1 MMTKAGTMQ
10 VSPNSAPVVNKS
22 NPERQKAPLKN
33 KELQDQAQTSLSKK
47 TSSFPGNSKLGKK
60 NMPPNP
66 ELNNILRA
74 DTHNNTMTLRRSYGM
89 VVSGFEN
96 VAKQQELTSDAAEQ
110 FGKTVDS
117 RVKELNGESIRQI
130 KELPEYKS
138 FALDDISDLGDEIS
152 DLMQDP
158 ENYLKAFALLK
169 NSKFAV
175 LMESTESVHRSF
187 AESMKDNGKEKLL
200 FGMLD
205 MIKDLGGLVGFQE
218 STQVNQNNS
227 SVNIRV
233 WATNYNE
240 LLNSQTIRLD
250 SDSRKWCRSLFQ
262 LLTSFWIS
270 AFTGMTTDNKIVN
283 NPGLNN
289 IQIRHH
295 Q

>member
-1 MMTKAGTMQ
+1 MTRGATHTKMTKAGTMQ
-10 VSPNSAPVVNKS
+10 VSSNTPPVVNKS
-22 NPERQKAPLKN
+22 NTERPKAPPEKN
-33 KELQDQAQTSLSKK
+33 AMEERSPNSLSKK
-47 TSSFPGNSKLGKK
+47 TFRFPGNSRLGKK

-74 DTHNNTMTLRRSYGM
+74 DTHGGTMILRRSYGM

-96 VAKQQELTSDAAEQ
+96 VAKQQQLTSDAAEQ
-110 FGKTVDS
+110 FGKTVDF
-117 RVKELNGESIRQI
+117 RIKELNGESIRKI
-130 KELPEYKS
+130 KEMPEYKS
-138 FALDDISDLGDEIS
+138 FALDDISDLGDEIR

-218 STQVNQNNS
+218 STQINQNNS
-227 SVNIRV
+227 SINIR
-233 WATNYNE
+233 A
-240 LLNSQTIRLD
+240 
-250 SDSRKWCRSLFQ
+250 
-262 LLTSFWIS
+262 
-270 AFTGMTTDNKIVN
+270 
-283 NPGLNN
+283 
-289 IQIRHH
+289 
-295 Q
+295 

>member
-1 MMTKAGTMQ
+1 MTKAGTMQ
-10 VSPNSAPVVNKS
+10 VSSNTPPVVNKS
-22 NPERQKAPLKN
+22 TTERPKAPPEKN
-33 KELQDQAQTSLSKK
+33 AMEERSPNSLSKK
-47 TSSFPGNSKLGKK
+47 TSNFPGNSRLGKK

-96 VAKQQELTSDAAEQ
+96 VAKQQQLTSGAAEQ
-110 FGKTVDS
+110 FGKTIDF
-117 RVKELNGESIRQI
+117 RIKELNGESIRQI

-138 FALDDISDLGDEIS
+138 FALDDMSDLGDEIS

-187 AESMKDNGKEKLL
+187 AESMKDNGEEKLL

-218 STQVNQNNS
+218 STQINQNNS

-233 WATNYNE
+233 
-240 LLNSQTIRLD
+240 
-250 SDSRKWCRSLFQ
+250 
-262 LLTSFWIS
+262 
-270 AFTGMTTDNKIVN
+270 
-283 NPGLNN
+283 
-289 IQIRHH
+289 
-295 Q
+295 

>member
-1 MMTKAGTMQ
+1 MTRGATHTKMTKAGTMQ
-10 VSPNSAPVVNKS
+10 VSSNTPPVVNKS
-22 NPERQKAPLKN
+22 NTERPKAPPEKN
-33 KELQDQAQTSLSKK
+33 AMEERSPNSLSKK
-47 TSSFPGNSKLGKK
+47 TFRFPGNSRLGKK

-74 DTHNNTMTLRRSYGM
+74 DTHGGTMILRRSYGM

-96 VAKQQELTSDAAEQ
+96 VAKQQQLTSDAAEQ
-110 FGKTVDS
+110 FGKTVDF
-117 RVKELNGESIRQI
+117 RIKELNGESIRKI
-130 KELPEYKS
+130 KEMPEYKS

-169 NSKFAV
+169 YSKFAV

-218 STQVNQNNS
+218 STQINQNNS
-227 SVNIRV
+227 IINIR
-233 WATNYNE
+233 A
-240 LLNSQTIRLD
+240 
-250 SDSRKWCRSLFQ
+250 
-262 LLTSFWIS
+262 
-270 AFTGMTTDNKIVN
+270 
-283 NPGLNN
+283 
-289 IQIRHH
+289 
-295 Q
+295 

>member
-1 MMTKAGTMQ
+1 MTKAGTMQ
-10 VSPNSAPVVNKS
+10 VSSNTPPVVNKS
-22 NPERQKAPLKN
+22 NTERPKAPPEKN
-33 KELQDQAQTSLSKK
+33 AMEERSPNSLSKK
-47 TSSFPGNSKLGKK
+47 TFRFPGNSRLGKK

-74 DTHNNTMTLRRSYGM
+74 DTHGGTMILRRSYGM

-96 VAKQQELTSDAAEQ
+96 VAKQQQLTSDAAEQ
-110 FGKTVDS
+110 FGKTVDF
-117 RVKELNGESIRQI
+117 RIKELNGESIRKI
-130 KELPEYKS
+130 KEMPEYKS
-138 FALDDISDLGDEIS
+138 FALDDISDLGDEIR

-218 STQVNQNNS
+218 STQINQNNS
-227 SVNIRV
+227 SINIR
-233 WATNYNE
+233 A
-240 LLNSQTIRLD
+240 
-250 SDSRKWCRSLFQ
+250 
-262 LLTSFWIS
+262 
-270 AFTGMTTDNKIVN
+270 
-283 NPGLNN
+283 
-289 IQIRHH
+289 
-295 Q
+295 

>member
-1 MMTKAGTMQ
+1 MTRGATHTKMTKAGTMQ
-10 VSPNSAPVVNKS
+10 VSSNTPPVVNKS
-22 NPERQKAPLKN
+22 NTERPKAPPEKN
-33 KELQDQAQTSLSKK
+33 AMEERSPNSLSKK
-47 TSSFPGNSKLGKK
+47 TFRFPGNSRLGKK

-74 DTHNNTMTLRRSYGM
+74 DTHGGTMILRRSYGM

-96 VAKQQELTSDAAEQ
+96 VAKQQQLTSDAAEQ
-110 FGKTVDS
+110 FGKTVDF
-117 RVKELNGESIRQI
+117 RIKELNGESIRKI
-130 KELPEYKS
+130 KEMPEYKS

-218 STQVNQNNS
+218 STQINQNNS
-227 SVNIRV
+227 GINIR
-233 WATNYNE
+233 A
-240 LLNSQTIRLD
+240 
-250 SDSRKWCRSLFQ
+250 
-262 LLTSFWIS
+262 
-270 AFTGMTTDNKIVN
+270 
-283 NPGLNN
+283 
-289 IQIRHH
+289 
-295 Q
+295 

>member
-1 MMTKAGTMQ
+1 MQ
-10 VSPNSAPVVNKS
+10 VSPNTAPVVNKS
-22 NPERQKAPLKN
+22 NPERQKAPLEN

-66 ELNNILRA
+66 EMNNILRA

-96 VAKQQELTSDAAEQ
+96 VAKQQQLTSGAAEQ
-110 FGKTVDS
+110 FGKTVDF
-117 RVKELNGESIRQI
+117 RIKELNSESIRQI

-138 FALDDISDLGDEIS
+138 FALDDMGDLGDEIS

-187 AESMKDNGKEKLL
+187 AESMKDNGQEKLL
-200 FGMLD
+200 VGMLD

-218 STQVNQNNS
+218 STQINQNNS

-233 WATNYNE
+233 
-240 LLNSQTIRLD
+240 
-250 SDSRKWCRSLFQ
+250 
-262 LLTSFWIS
+262 
-270 AFTGMTTDNKIVN
+270 
-283 NPGLNN
+283 
-289 IQIRHH
+289 
-295 Q
+295 

>member
-1 MMTKAGTMQ
+1 MTRGATHTKMTKAGTMQ
-10 VSPNSAPVVNKS
+10 VSSNTPPVVNKS
-22 NPERQKAPLKN
+22 NTERPKAPPEKN
-33 KELQDQAQTSLSKK
+33 AMEEQSPNSLSKK
-47 TSSFPGNSKLGKK
+47 TFRFPGNSRLGKK

-74 DTHNNTMTLRRSYGM
+74 DTHGGTMILRRSYGM

-96 VAKQQELTSDAAEQ
+96 VAKQQQLTSDAAEQ
-110 FGKTVDS
+110 FGKTVDF
-117 RVKELNGESIRQI
+117 RIKELNGESIRKI
-130 KELPEYKS
+130 KEMPEYKS
-138 FALDDISDLGDEIS
+138 FALDDISDLGDEIR

-218 STQVNQNNS
+218 STQINQNNS
-227 SVNIRV
+227 SINIR
-233 WATNYNE
+233 A
-240 LLNSQTIRLD
+240 
-250 SDSRKWCRSLFQ
+250 
-262 LLTSFWIS
+262 
-270 AFTGMTTDNKIVN
+270 
-283 NPGLNN
+283 
-289 IQIRHH
+289 
-295 Q
+295 

>member
-1 MMTKAGTMQ
+1 MTKAGTMQ
-10 VSPNSAPVVNKS
+10 VSPNTAPVVNKS
-22 NPERQKAPLKN
+22 NPERQKAPLEN

-66 ELNNILRA
+66 EMNNILRA

-96 VAKQQELTSDAAEQ
+96 VAKQQQLTSGAAEQ
-110 FGKTVDS
+110 FGKTVDF
-117 RVKELNGESIRQI
+117 RIKELNSESIRQI

-138 FALDDISDLGDEIS
+138 FALDDMGDLGDEIS

-187 AESMKDNGKEKLL
+187 AESMKDNGQEKLL

-218 STQVNQNNS
+218 STQINQNNS

-233 WATNYNE
+233 
-240 LLNSQTIRLD
+240 
-250 SDSRKWCRSLFQ
+250 
-262 LLTSFWIS
+262 
-270 AFTGMTTDNKIVN
+270 
-283 NPGLNN
+283 
-289 IQIRHH
+289 
-295 Q
+295 

>member
-1 MMTKAGTMQ
+1 MMTKAVTMQ

-22 NPERQKAPLKN
+22 NPERQKAPLEN
-33 KELQDQAQTSLSKK
+33 KELQDKAQTSLSKK

-96 VAKQQELTSDAAEQ
+96 VSKQQELTSGAAEQ

-138 FALDDISDLGDEIS
+138 FVLDDISDLGDEIS

-227 SVNIRV
+227 SVNIR
-233 WATNYNE
+233 A
-240 LLNSQTIRLD
+240 
-250 SDSRKWCRSLFQ
+250 
-262 LLTSFWIS
+262 
-270 AFTGMTTDNKIVN
+270 
-283 NPGLNN
+283 
-289 IQIRHH
+289 
-295 Q
+295 

>member
-10 VSPNSAPVVNKS
+10 VSSNTHPAANKS
-22 NPERQKAPLKN
+22 NPERQNAPLEK

-74 DTHNNTMTLRRSYGM
+74 DTHNNTMTLRRTYGM

-96 VAKQQELTSDAAEQ
+96 VAKQQQLTSDAAEQ
-110 FGKTVDS
+110 FGKTIET
-117 RVKELNGESIRQI
+117 RIKELNGESIRQI

-138 FALDDISDLGDEIS
+138 FALDDINDLGDEIS

-187 AESMKDNGKEKLL
+187 AESMKDNGKEKLM

-218 STQVNQNNS
+218 STQINQNKS
-227 SVNIRV
+227 SINIR
-233 WATNYNE
+233 A
-240 LLNSQTIRLD
+240 
-250 SDSRKWCRSLFQ
+250 
-262 LLTSFWIS
+262 
-270 AFTGMTTDNKIVN
+270 
-283 NPGLNN
+283 
-289 IQIRHH
+289 
-295 Q
+295 